1 MTDEIRNNLIEK
13 MIDRPADLSPDEIA
27 AIMGD
32 AELRDLY
39 EISADLQDSLIEE
52 PQINVE
58 EEWGNFRRLLSARR
72 RHLSLN
78 AIMQIAA
85 IFIGIALLSG
95 VVINI
100 INNQSSQTSVAG
112 MLADVQR
119 TNDSC
124 GIAVVPKTK
133 IAINEQQPTT
143 TPSPTTTSPSTAKTP
158 HSTPSSPKTAPTVA
172 SETKATTT
180 PTATADAT
188 TEIYPTDFDPDQYVK
203 VQQARI
209 DNEIAM
215 AMAERY
221 LTEYNIKRET
231 EAAMLLIDGSSP
243 DNNTDLSEINRITML

>member
-32 AELRDLY
+32 AELRDFY
-39 EISADLQDSLIEE
+39 EISVDLQNSLIEE
-52 PQINVE
+52 PQINAE

-72 RHLSLN
+72 RHLSLK

-95 VVINI
+95 VVLNI
-100 INNQSSQTSVAG
+100 INNQSSQTSVTG

-143 TPSPTTTSPSTAKTP
+143 TSPTSTSPSTAETP
-158 HSTPSSPKTAPTVA
+158 HSTPSSPKTAPTIA

-180 PTATADAT
+180 PTATANAT
-188 TEIYPTDFDPDQYVK
+188 TDIYPSDFDPDQYVK

-215 AMAERY
+215 AMAKRY